1 MTPLATPCCP
11 TMLPPTS
18 PSAQTPLSAF
28 YPSHGRARG
37 SRGALHLKAVRYSTS
52 PMGGSTPP
60 VHATFTLY
68 PTPGPPPT
76 WHQGGGRGYSHCL
89 GTPDTAPTLSPPP
102 ALTPLTSALHGG
114 AGGRCGPPP
123 GALTPQEPAPLE
135 APCQVPFCSLPE
147 GPRGCPGAVPLRE
160 PRSLERSSH
169 CHSDAGRCR
178 AQRGR
183 CRRPAACRCRGECPG
198 GDGWCFRKGVHTCP
212 KVQISLTPQSHPM
225 GVQSL
230 TTLCSSHNI
239 TSGLWKSMGMG
250 RESWEISP
258 MPWEAKAKAEASL

>member
-1 MTPLATPCCP
+1 
-11 TMLPPTS
+11 
-18 PSAQTPLSAF
+18 
-28 YPSHGRARG
+28 
-37 SRGALHLKAVRYSTS
+37 
-52 PMGGSTPP
+52 MGGSTPP

-114 AGGRCGPPP
+114 AGGRRGPPP

-147 GPRGCPGAVPLRE
+147 GPRGRPGAVPLRE
-160 PRSLERSSH
+160 PRSLERSSR

-198 GDGWCFRKGVHTCP
+198 GYGQCFRKRVHTCP

-225 GVQSL
+225 VSSGDAVTDKLVFQSQYHL
-230 TTLCSSHNI
+230 QPMEVYGYGPGQLGDKPDVVAGRGQGRSFPVEQTVHRQAKVPKKPRCRAGALASS
-239 TSGLWKSMGMG
+239 
-250 RESWEISP
+250 
-258 MPWEAKAKAEASL
+258 